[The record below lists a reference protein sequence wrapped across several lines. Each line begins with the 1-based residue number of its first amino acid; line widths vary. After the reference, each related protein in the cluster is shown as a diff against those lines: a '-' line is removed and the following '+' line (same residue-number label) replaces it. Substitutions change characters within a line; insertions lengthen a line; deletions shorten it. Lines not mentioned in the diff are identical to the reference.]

1 VEPRRPRSRY
11 TSELL
16 RPKKEIVVTIPLYER
31 VLSSD
36 QFADLGHLSL
46 ADLRA
51 LRAECES
58 AESAVSFARRILHGR
73 IDIVEHERSR
83 RQVGVSETLTE
94 LLDNLPAILTGSRM
108 VGPTRSGRYTPITP
122 PDCLQDELL
131 ERVDAAAGPLTM
143 ADIASVEDYEL
154 EGLSRELGDLERELS
169 GVRRQLHR
177 RIDLLQEE
185 ITVRY
190 KRGEATLEGL
200 LR

>member
-1 VEPRRPRSRY
+1 M
-11 TSELL
+11 
-16 RPKKEIVVTIPLYER
+16 TIPLYER

-36 QFADLGHLSL
+36 QFSDLSHQSL
-46 ADLRA
+46 TDLRA
-51 LRAECES
+51 IRAECES

-94 LLDNLPAILTGSRM
+94 LLDHLPAILTGSRM
-108 VGPTRSGRYTPITP
+108 VGGARSTRYTPITP
-122 PDCLQDELL
+122 PDCMQDQLL
-131 ERVDAAAGPLTM
+131 DRVDNVAGPLTL
-143 ADIASVEDYEL
+143 ADIADLPDAEVERISND
-154 EGLSRELGDLERELS
+154 LGELERELS